1 MFQEFGG
8 SSSEK
13 LQVITK
19 LIHFLY
25 NEDIVL
31 ETAII
36 AWYKQAPSHDEFDEE
51 EEDMVDGVS
60 KHEEVRKQVAD

>member
-1 MFQEFGG
+1 MLQEFGG

-36 AWYKQAPSHDEFDEE
+36 AWYKQAPSQDEFDEE